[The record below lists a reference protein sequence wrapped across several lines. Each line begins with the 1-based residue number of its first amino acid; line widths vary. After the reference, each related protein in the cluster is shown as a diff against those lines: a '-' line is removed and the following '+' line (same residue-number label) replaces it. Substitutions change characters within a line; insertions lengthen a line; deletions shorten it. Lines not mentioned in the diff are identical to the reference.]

1 MSQRWS
7 GYSSNIRECPEQQN
21 WLGIEENID
30 VEEEEDEA
38 RGKIKLMMD
47 TVEKVEYTEE
57 KDAQKSDTLEYIA
70 GLMQFATR
78 EKVYTILEDEEG
90 QEEDVE
96 GDQQLTFLDL
106 VNQGGL
112 MKPPKDLVRE
122 VEKLEKVF
130 RSTKITCRDFFPQ

>member
-1 MSQRWS
+1 MSRTTKLAW
-7 GYSSNIRECPEQQN
+7 N
-21 WLGIEENID
+21 WNTEG
-30 VEEEEDEA
+30 EEEEDEA

-70 GLMQFATR
+70 GFMQFATR

-106 VNQGGL
+106 VNQGGAYEA
-112 MKPPKDLVRE
+112 P
-122 VEKLEKVF
+122 
-130 RSTKITCRDFFPQ
+130 

>member
-70 GLMQFATR
+70 GFMQFATR

-106 VNQGGL
+106 VNQGGAYEA
-112 MKPPKDLVRE
+112 P
-122 VEKLEKVF
+122 
-130 RSTKITCRDFFPQ
+130 